1 MIYIGT
7 LGRMIGIKCPASQQV
22 TNADRYSFETTLEGR
37 VKAQARPIGR
47 RVWAL
52 GHSDATT
59 PADTA
64 ILQDFANGAWGIG
77 PFLFISA
84 EAPVTN
90 LLTPAVAEG
99 RESQP
104 TPSNVLATNPEYA
117 VIAGGPVQ
125 LGDSDWA
132 PASLTVNP
140 TYGVITFNLGIIPA
154 LEGVT
159 VTGSVWVKGAG
170 ASVRLYW
177 YNANGTYMQ
186 VTPAAGGGAGDKFT
200 RLSVS
205 ARPPAGAAGVRVGVT
220 QAVAATRPALTWT
233 EKLQPWANG
242 RGCEKAVV
250 HDASNTLTLAALG
263 QVYESSS
270 FTVTEV
276 G

>member
-1 MIYIGT
+1 MIYLGT
-7 LGRMIGIKCPASQQV
+7 LGRMIGIKCPASQQF

-47 RVWAL
+47 RVWEL

-77 PFLFISA
+77 PFLFLPA

-117 VIAGGPVQ
+117 VIAGGPV
-125 LGDSDWA
+125 LLADGGWA

-140 TYGVITFNLGIIPA
+140 AHGVITFNLGIIPV
-154 LEGVT
+154 LDGVT
-159 VTGSVWVKGAG
+159 VSGTAWVKGAG

-177 YNANGTYMQ
+177 YDANGTYMQ
-186 VTPAAGGGAGDKFT
+186 VTPAAGGGVGDRFT

-205 ARPPAGAAGVRVGVT
+205 AKPPAGAAGVRIGVT

-233 EKLQPWANG
+233 DSPQPWANG
-242 RGCEKAVV
+242 RGCEKAVL
-250 HDASNTLTLAALG
+250 HNASNTLTLAVPG
-263 QVYESSS
+263 RVYESGS